1 MPKIHGHRFEVQGN
15 HQVFKLMLGLHEIG
29 LVVYDTAI
37 GQSSISLVMFLDD
50 WLECIQTLP
59 REKIIARVVESV
71 TADVLRQQRLPLLM
85 TELGPDCK
93 PKAGPGTLRPAT
105 INWQVTGGLAG
116 QTEIRNPISL
126 CVAMTTPIGDTSRT
140 MGYYRLLET
149 ETGLM
154 LTLIRPDFVPPVQA
168 YPQPIMDAASVR
180 LGLAQLGESGLQR
193 ALACALEH
201 AISQWKDAL
210 PEDFKITLDQSH
222 LRT

>member
-1 MPKIHGHRFEVQGN
+1 MLKIHGYRFDVRGN
-15 HQVFKLMLGLHEIG
+15 HQVFKLMLGVHETG

-37 GQSSISLVMFLDD
+37 GTSSISLVMFLDD
-50 WLECIQTLP
+50 WLRCSQALP
-59 REKIIARVVESV
+59 REEIIARVVESV
-71 TADVLRQQRLPLLM
+71 TADVLREQRLPLLM

-93 PKAGPGTLRPAT
+93 PKAGPGAFHPVT
-105 INWQVTGGLAG
+105 INWQVTGGGAG
-116 QTEIRNPISL
+116 QTEIRSPISL
-126 CVAMTTPIGDTSRT
+126 CVAMTTPIGDTRKT

-149 ETGLM
+149 DTGLM

-168 YPQPIMDAASVR
+168 YPQPVMDAASVR

-193 ALACALEH
+193 ALVCALEH